1 MNSTQASPTV
11 FYRFLRVFTDI
22 RPGEAPKAFL
32 LSLNLF
38 LLLLAYYL
46 IKPVREALLLV
57 DKDAPRMKSY
67 LSGAQAFLFVFVIL
81 AFSLLASKVP
91 RHKLI
96 TWVTLFF
103 ISNLVVFYFLHLAG
117 IGAGAMG
124 IVFFIWIGIFNY
136 MVVAQFW
143 GFANDLYT
151 YDVGK
156 RIFPLIAF
164 GATLGAVIGSRIAK
178 WIIEPLGKFNMM
190 LLSGAVLGVCILLAV
205 LIHRREVRS
214 AQSGA
219 RPDAHLQEKP
229 LKPGD
234 GFSLVV
240 KTRYLLYI
248 ALAILVYNFINTN
261 GEYIISH
268 VATQSGEKTWVALVS
283 QSEDRNLKWFQERDI
298 NHDGMLADREIP
310 DKKALDRL
318 DDDKNGVITLQEAHN
333 SYVGGYNGKFFSDY
347 QFLTNILALII
358 QLFFVSRIF
367 RWLGVGGA
375 LFVLPLIA
383 LGGYGFISLGATLL
397 LVKWVKSLE
406 NGTDYSLMNTIKAAL
421 FLVTSRE
428 EKYKAKAAI
437 DTFFVRAGDALAAL
451 AVFVGTTFLAMK
463 IEKFAILNIVFILI
477 WLFLAYLIMRQ
488 YKLLKARQGTVATG
502 EPVAVK
508 QPAGP
513 KNIHK

>member
-1 MNSTQASPTV
+1 MRDSAARPNL
-11 FYRFLRVFTDI
+11 FYKFLRLFTDI
-22 RPGEAPKAFL
+22 RPGEAPKALL

-57 DKDAPRMKSY
+57 DKDAPRIKSY

-81 AFSLLASKVP
+81 AFGLLASKVP

-103 ISNLVVFYFLHLAG
+103 ISNLAVFYLLHLGG

-124 IVFFIWIGIFNY
+124 IIFFIWIGIFNY
-136 MVVAQFW
+136 LVVAQFW

-151 YDVGK
+151 HEVGK

-178 WIIEPLGKFNMM
+178 FIIEPLGKFTMM
-190 LLSGAVLGVCILLAV
+190 LLSGAVLGICILMAV
-205 LIHRREVRS
+205 YIHRREARS
-214 AQSGA
+214 TEAAAG
-219 RPDAHLQEKP
+219 PDAHLQEKP

-240 KTRYLLYI
+240 KTRFLLYI
-248 ALAILVYNFINTN
+248 ALAILAYNFINTI
-261 GEYIISH
+261 GEYIISD
-268 VATQSGEKTWVALVS
+268 VSTRAGLAAFQKAAAAGAIQSQKDFMGI
-283 QSEDRNLKWFQERDI
+283 FI
-298 NHDGMLADREIP
+298 
-310 DKKALDRL
+310 
-318 DDDKNGVITLQEAHN
+318 
-333 SYVGGYNGKFFSDY
+333 GKFFSDY
-347 QFLTNILALII
+347 QFLTNILALFI
-358 QLFFVSRIF
+358 QLFLVSRIF
-367 RWLGVGGA
+367 RWVGVGGA

-383 LGGYGFISLGATLL
+383 LGGYGFISLGATLI

-406 NGTDYSLMNTIKAAL
+406 NGTDYSLMNTVKAAL

-463 IEKFAILNIVFILI
+463 IEKFAILNIVFVLI

-488 YKLLKARQGTVATG
+488 YKIKKDQQAGALA
-502 EPVAVK
+502 
-508 QPAGP
+508 AGP
-513 KNIHK
+513 ATVQNPVSRTKGHK

>member
-1 MNSTQASPTV
+1 MSDSAGSPNV
-11 FYRFLRVFTDI
+11 FYKFLRLFTDI
-22 RPGEAPKAFL
+22 QPGEAPKAL
-32 LSLNLF
+32 LLALNLF

-57 DKDAPRMKSY
+57 NKDAPRIKSY

-81 AFSLLASKVP
+81 AFSLLASKVA

-103 ISNLVVFYFLHLAG
+103 ISNLVIFYILHLAG

-124 IVFFIWIGIFNY
+124 IAFFIWIGIFNY
-136 MVVAQFW
+136 LVVAQFW

-151 YDVGK
+151 LEVGK

-164 GATLGAVIGSRIAK
+164 GATLGAASGSQIAK
-178 WIIEPLGKFNMM
+178 LIIEPFGKFNMM
-190 LLSGAVLGVCILLAV
+190 LLSGAVLGVCILMAV
-205 LIHRREVRS
+205 FIHKREARS
-214 AQSGA
+214 ADVSE
-219 RPDAHLQEKP
+219 RPDRSLQEKP

-240 KTRYLLYI
+240 KTRYLLYL

-261 GEYIISH
+261 GEYIISD
-268 VATQSGEKTWVALVS
+268 VATKSAEKSWNLPGPKTKEL
-283 QSEDRNLKWFQERDI
+283 NLKWFGERDF
-298 NHDGMLADREIP
+298 NKDGFLSGQEIP
-310 DKKALDRL
+310 DKKVLERL
-318 DDDKNGVITLQEAHN
+318 DDNNDKKIALQEAHDN
-333 SYVGGYNGKFFSDY
+333 YVGGYNGKFFSDY
-347 QFLTNILALII
+347 QFLANLLALFI
-358 QLFFVSRIF
+358 QLFLVSRIF
-367 RWLGVGGA
+367 RWVGVGGA
-375 LFVLPLIA
+375 LFVLPFIA
-383 LGGYGFISLGATLL
+383 LGGYAFISLGATLL

-406 NGTDYSLMNTIKAAL
+406 NGTDYSLMNTVKAAL

-451 AVFVGTTFLAMK
+451 SVFVGTTFLAMK
-463 IEKFAILNIVFILI
+463 IEKFAILNVAFVII
-477 WLFLAYLIMRQ
+477 WLCLAYLIMRQ
-488 YKLLKARQGTVATG
+488 YMLKKAEQGVIPAG
-502 EPVAVK
+502 KPVAAK
-508 QPAGP
+508 PMTHP